1 MEARKIINIGMW
13 VFALLI
19 INIIWANVSNNV
31 ASQELNDI
39 DHEFQANREVSLQPV
54 FGSEA
59 NLPIEIQS
67 NFVHVDDSSRIEDVS
82 WKLVNEDG
90 GVVLSWSGQTNEFVS
105 LDAELPPGEYTL
117 QTTIGENILATQTL
131 DVAPFAPIAIWGHL
145 ILSILLVAVAFGEV
159 GIRKVV
165 SKYNEKTVVE
175 EDKPREFRKTRA
187 GMPEADEA
195 NDSPW
200 RDPIMSSSQE
210 I

>member
-1 MEARKIINIGMW
+1 METRKIINYGMW

-19 INIIWANVSNNV
+19 INLIWANVSNNV

-39 DHEFQANREVSLQPV
+39 DYEFQANREVLLQPV

-59 NLPIEIQS
+59 DLPVEIQS
-67 NFVHVDDSSRIEDVS
+67 EFVHADNASKIEAVS
-82 WKLVNEDG
+82 WKLIDEDG
-90 GVVLSWSGQTNEFVS
+90 TVVLSWSGQTNEFVS
-105 LDAELPPGEYTL
+105 IEADLPPGDYRLE
-117 QTTIGENILATQTL
+117 TTIGENILATQTL

-159 GIRKVV
+159 GIRKFV
-165 SKYNEKTVVE
+165 SKYNEKTVVK
-175 EDKPREFRKTRA
+175 EDKPREFRKTRV

-200 RDPIMSSSQE
+200 RDPIS
-210 I
+210 

>member
-1 MEARKIINIGMW
+1 MEARKIINYGLW
-13 VFALLI
+13 FFAFLI

-59 NLPIEIQS
+59 DLPIEIQS
-67 NFVHVDDSSRIEDVS
+67 NFVHVDNASKIEEVS
-82 WKLVNEDG
+82 WQLVDDDG
-90 GVVLSWSGQTNEFVS
+90 KVVLSWSGQTNEFVS
-105 LDAELPPGEYTL
+105 LEADLPPGEYML
-117 QTTIGENILATQTL
+117 ETTIGENILATQSL

-145 ILSILLVAVAFGEV
+145 ILSILLVVVAFGEMGV
-159 GIRKVV
+159 RKVV
-165 SKYNEKTVVE
+165 SKYNEKTVVK
-175 EDKPREFRKTRA
+175 EDKPREFRKTRV

-200 RDPIMSSSQE
+200 RDPIS
-210 I
+210 

>member
-1 MEARKIINIGMW
+1 METRKIINYGMW

-31 ASQELNDI
+31 ASQELNDA

-59 NLPIEIQS
+59 DLPIEFQS
-67 NFVHVDDSSRIEDVS
+67 EFVHVDDASISEDVS
-82 WKLVNEDG
+82 WQLVDQKGN
-90 GVVLSWSGQTNEFVS
+90 VVLSWSGQTNEFVS
-105 LDAELPPGEYTL
+105 IEADLPPGEYTL
-117 QTTIGENILATQTL
+117 ETTIGENILATQTL

-145 ILSILLVAVAFGEV
+145 ILSILLVVVAFGEI
-159 GIRKVV
+159 GIRKFVT
-165 SKYNEKTVVE
+165 KYNEKTVVK
-175 EDKPREFRKTRA
+175 EDKPREFRRTRI

-200 RDPIMSSSQE
+200 RDPITQ
-210 I
+210 

>member
-1 MEARKIINIGMW
+1 MEARKIINFGMW

-54 FGSEA
+54 FGSDA

-67 NFVHVDDSSRIEDVS
+67 NFVHVDDASRIEDVS
-82 WKLVNEDG
+82 WQLVNEEG
-90 GVVLSWSGQTNEFVS
+90 RVVLSWSGQTNEFVS

-145 ILSILLVAVAFGEV
+145 ILSI
-159 GIRKVV
+159 
-165 SKYNEKTVVE
+165 
-175 EDKPREFRKTRA
+175 
-187 GMPEADEA
+187 
-195 NDSPW
+195 
-200 RDPIMSSSQE
+200 
-210 I
+210 

>member
-1 MEARKIINIGMW
+1 METRKIINYGMW

-39 DHEFQANREVSLQPV
+39 DYEFQANREVLLQPV
-54 FGSEA
+54 FGSQA
-59 NLPIEIQS
+59 DLPVEIQS
-67 NFVHVDDSSRIEDVS
+67 EFVHADNASKIEAVS
-82 WKLVNEDG
+82 WKLIDEDG
-90 GVVLSWSGQTNEFVS
+90 TVVLSWSGQTNEFVS
-105 LDAELPPGEYTL
+105 IEADLPPGDYRLE
-117 QTTIGENILATQTL
+117 TTIGENILATQTL

-159 GIRKVV
+159 GIRKFV
-165 SKYNEKTVVE
+165 SKYNEKTVVK
-175 EDKPREFRKTRA
+175 EDKPREFRKTRV

-200 RDPIMSSSQE
+200 RDPIS
-210 I
+210 

>member
-1 MEARKIINIGMW
+1 METRKIINYGMW

-39 DHEFQANREVSLQPV
+39 DYEFQANREVLLQPV

-59 NLPIEIQS
+59 DLPVEIQS
-67 NFVHVDDSSRIEDVS
+67 EFVHADNASKIEAVS
-82 WKLVNEDG
+82 WKLIDEDG
-90 GVVLSWSGQTNEFVS
+90 TVVLSWSGQTNEFVS
-105 LDAELPPGEYTL
+105 IEADLPPGDYRLE
-117 QTTIGENILATQTL
+117 TTIGENILATQTL
-131 DVAPFAPIAIWGHL
+131 DVAPFAPIAIWGHI

-159 GIRKVV
+159 GIRKFV
-165 SKYNEKTVVE
+165 SKYNEKTVVK
-175 EDKPREFRKTRA
+175 EDKPREFRKTRV

-200 RDPIMSSSQE
+200 RDPIS
-210 I
+210 

>member
-1 MEARKIINIGMW
+1 MEARKIINYGLW
-13 VFALLI
+13 FFAFLI
-19 INIIWANVSNNV
+19 INLIWANVSNNV

-59 NLPIEIQS
+59 DLPIEIQS
-67 NFVHVDDSSRIEDVS
+67 NFVHVDNASKIEDVS
-82 WKLVNEDG
+82 WQLVDEDG
-90 GVVLSWSGQTNEFVS
+90 KVVLSWSGQTNEFVS
-105 LDAELPPGEYTL
+105 LEADLPPGDYRLE
-117 QTTIGENILATQTL
+117 TTIGENILATQTL

-159 GIRKVV
+159 GVRKFV
-165 SKYNEKTVVE
+165 SKYNAKTVVK
-175 EDKPREFRKTRA
+175 EDKPREFRKTRV

-200 RDPIMSSSQE
+200 RDPIS
-210 I
+210 

>member
-1 MEARKIINIGMW
+1 METRKIINYGMW

-39 DHEFQANREVSLQPV
+39 DYEFQANRDVLLQPV

-59 NLPIEIQS
+59 DLPVEIQS
-67 NFVHVDDSSRIEDVS
+67 KFVHADNASKIEAVS
-82 WKLVNEDG
+82 WKLIDEDG
-90 GVVLSWSGQTNEFVS
+90 TVVLSWSGQTNEFVS
-105 LDAELPPGEYTL
+105 IEADLPPGDYRLE
-117 QTTIGENILATQTL
+117 TTIGENILATQTL

-159 GIRKVV
+159 GIRKFV
-165 SKYNEKTVVE
+165 SKYNEKTVVK
-175 EDKPREFRKTRA
+175 EDKPREFRKTRV

-200 RDPIMSSSQE
+200 RDPIS
-210 I
+210 

>member
-1 MEARKIINIGMW
+1 METRKIINYGMW

-39 DHEFQANREVSLQPV
+39 DHEFQANRVVSLQPV
-54 FGSEA
+54 FGSGA
-59 NLPIEIQS
+59 DLPIEIQS
-67 NFVHVDDSSRIEDVS
+67 KFVHVDNASRIEDVS
-82 WKLVNEDG
+82 WQLVDEDG
-90 GVVLSWSGQTNEFVS
+90 TVVLSWSGQTNEFVS

-117 QTTIGENILATQTL
+117 KTTIGENILATQTL

-165 SKYNEKTVVE
+165 LKYNEKTVVE
-175 EDKPREFRKTRA
+175 EDKPREFRKTRV

-200 RDPIMSSSQE
+200 RDPIS
-210 I
+210 

>member
-1 MEARKIINIGMW
+1 MEARKIINYGMW

-39 DHEFQANREVSLQPV
+39 DHEFQANRVVSLQPV
-54 FGSEA
+54 FGSGA
-59 NLPIEIQS
+59 DLPIEIQS
-67 NFVHVDDSSRIEDVS
+67 KFVHVDNASRIEDVS
-82 WKLVNEDG
+82 WQLVDG
-90 GVVLSWSGQTNEFVS
+90 DGAVVLSWSGQTNEFVS

-117 QTTIGENILATQTL
+117 KTTIGENILATQTL

-159 GIRKVV
+159 GIRKLVL
-165 SKYNEKTVVE
+165 KYNEKTVVE
-175 EDKPREFRKTRA
+175 EDKPREFRKTRV

-200 RDPIMSSSQE
+200 RDPIS
-210 I
+210 

>member
-1 MEARKIINIGMW
+1 METRKIINYGMW

-39 DHEFQANREVSLQPV
+39 DYEFQANRDVLLQPV

-59 NLPIEIQS
+59 DLPVEIQS
-67 NFVHVDDSSRIEDVS
+67 EFVHADNASKIEAVS
-82 WKLVNEDG
+82 WKLIDEDG
-90 GVVLSWSGQTNEFVS
+90 TVVLSWSGQTNEFVS
-105 LDAELPPGEYTL
+105 IEADLPPGDYRLE
-117 QTTIGENILATQTL
+117 TTIGENILATQTL

-159 GIRKVV
+159 GIRKFV
-165 SKYNEKTVVE
+165 SKYNEKTVVK
-175 EDKPREFRKTRA
+175 EDKPREFRKTRV

-200 RDPIMSSSQE
+200 RDPIS
-210 I
+210 

>member
-1 MEARKIINIGMW
+1 MKTRKIINYGMW

-39 DHEFQANREVSLQPV
+39 DYEFQANREVLLQPV

-59 NLPIEIQS
+59 DLPVEIQS
-67 NFVHVDDSSRIEDVS
+67 EFVHADNASKIEAVS
-82 WKLVNEDG
+82 WKLIDEDG
-90 GVVLSWSGQTNEFVS
+90 TVVLSWSGQTNEFVS
-105 LDAELPPGEYTL
+105 IEADLPPGDYRLE
-117 QTTIGENILATQTL
+117 TTIGENILATQTL

-159 GIRKVV
+159 GIRKFV
-165 SKYNEKTVVE
+165 SKYNEKTVVK
-175 EDKPREFRKTRA
+175 EDKPREFRKTRV

-200 RDPIMSSSQE
+200 RDPIS
-210 I
+210 